1 MDRRGPGFPVTA
13 KKSSTLSS
21 RRINIDARG
30 QNMNRAMRKRLAG
43 AALAALALLPDST
56 GAFEVGVRI
65 PEGGTQAEIVVRH
78 SPAQEPLG
86 ALRLK
91 MRFRERAGVKAVTV
105 FRPEGG
111 AWSQVQPVLK
121 QDGATAEVY
130 ALAPTI
136 GASKAETPE
145 TIASLRLDLAPA
157 PGAPLQ
163 GAADVID
170 SVWVEEALQPWGG
183 ASAVAPRL
191 TTSVG
196 GRAAAGSPAG
206 ARERAAGLSRILSF
220 TLAQPAR
227 VKVKVLDVNGRATVR
242 VFDSRLQKGMHEVVW
257 NGLGHDGRPLP
268 AGTWFLRLE
277 TAAFTYNRKLEVS
290 P

>member
-1 MDRRGPGFPVTA
+1 M
-13 KKSSTLSS
+13 S
-21 RRINIDARG
+21 
-30 QNMNRAMRKRLAG
+30 G
-43 AALAALALLPDST
+43 AALAAFALLPGST
-56 GAFEVGVRI
+56 PAFEVGVRI

-86 ALRLK
+86 ALRFK
-91 MRFRERAGVKAVTV
+91 MRFKEQAGVKAVTV
-105 FRPEGG
+105 FRPEAG

-136 GASKAETPE
+136 GGSKAEAPE

-157 PGAPLQ
+157 SSAALQ
-163 GAADVID
+163 GATDVID

-183 ASAVAPRL
+183 TSTLVPRL

-196 GRAAAGSPAG
+196 GRAAAASGSG
-206 ARERAAGLSRILSF
+206 ARERVAGISRILSF

-227 VKVKVLDVNGRATVR
+227 VKVQVLDAKGRRAVR

-257 NGLGHDGRPLP
+257 NGLGQDGNPLP

-277 TAAFTYNRKLEVS
+277 TGAFTYNRKLEVS